1 MRMAELTTW
10 TNGSLVGPYVLL
22 ESIGEGGMGEVWKA
36 RDTRLDRVV
45 AVKRLKNDHGDRFEQ
60 EARTIAALNHPH
72 ICQIFDIGSDYL
84 VLEYIDGQALR
95 GPRSPAESVHLAIQ
109 IASALEEAHACGI
122 LHRDL
127 KPANIMVT
135 AKGVAKLLD
144 FGLAKLITPAAP
156 DGTTTTEG
164 TILGTVAYMAPEQ
177 AEGKRLDERSDIFS
191 FGVVL
196 YELLSGRRAFQ
207 ADSSISTLAAILYKQ
222 PAPLHG
228 PAPLPDIVNRCLAK
242 MPTERF
248 QTMVEVREA
257 LEKSQQQALRPA
269 FDSIELD
276 RLESQ
281 LSRSVGPI
289 AKTLVGKAAARHS
302 SFEALCQELAQH
314 IPGEAARFDFMRA
327 LGRRSEAAQPLPNE
341 PESRRTGSRPGGSP
355 SAGSPSTPFDERT
368 LSAAR
373 TALAVY
379 LGPMASMAVERA
391 ARNANTTE
399 ALKAALAAHILD
411 EGERRTFLKSF

>member
-1 MRMAELTTW
+1 MAELTTW

-22 ESIGEGGMGEVWKA
+22 ESIGEGGMGQVWKA

-84 VLEYIDGQALR
+84 VLEYIDGQPLR
-95 GPRSPAESVHLAIQ
+95 GPRSPADSVHLAIQ
-109 IASALEEAHACGI
+109 IASALEEAHARGI

-135 AKGVAKLLD
+135 AKGAAKLLD
-144 FGLAKLITPAAP
+144 FGLAKLITAAAP

-177 AEGKRLDERSDIFS
+177 AEGKRLDERSDVFS

-196 YELLSGRRAFQ
+196 YELLSGRRAFE

-242 MPTERF
+242 LPAERF
-248 QTMVEVREA
+248 QTMVEVRKA
-257 LEKSQQQALRPA
+257 LEKSQQQAPRPA

-281 LSRSVGPI
+281 LTRSVGPI

-302 SFEALCQELAQH
+302 RFEALCRELAQH
-314 IPGEAARFDFMRA
+314 IPGDAARFDFLRV
-327 LGRRSEAAQPLPNE
+327 LGRHSEAAQPLPNE
-341 PESRRTGSRPGGSP
+341 PESRRTGSRPDGSP
-355 SAGSPSTPFDERT
+355 SAGSPSTPLDERT

-399 ALKAALAAHILD
+399 ALKVALAAHILD

>member
-84 VLEYIDGQALR
+84 VLEYIDGQPLR

-156 DGTTTTEG
+156 DGATTTEG

-242 MPTERF
+242 LPAERF
-248 QTMVEVREA
+248 QTMVEVRKA
-257 LEKSQQQALRPA
+257 LEKSQQQAPRPA

-289 AKTLVGKAAARHS
+289 AKTLVDKAAARHS

-314 IPGEAARFDFMRA
+314 IPGDAARFDFLRV
-327 LGRRSEAAQPLPNE
+327 LGRRSEAAQPLSNE
-341 PESRRTGSRPGGSP
+341 PESGRTGL
-355 SAGSPSTPFDERT
+355 DERT

-373 TALAVY
+373 TALTVY

-411 EGERRTFLKSF
+411 EGERRLFLKSF

>member
-95 GPRSPAESVHLAIQ
+95 GPRSPAESVDLAIQ

-135 AKGVAKLLD
+135 AKGAAKLLD

-177 AEGKRLDERSDIFS
+177 AEGKRLDQRSDIFS

-222 PAPLHG
+222 PAPLDG

-242 MPTERF
+242 LPAERF
-248 QTMVEVREA
+248 QTMVEVRKA
-257 LEKSQQQALRPA
+257 LEKSQQQTARPA

-276 RLESQ
+276 RLESL

-314 IPGEAARFDFMRA
+314 IPGGGAFRFYAGAWPAFGGGAA
-327 LGRRSEAAQPLPNE
+327 
-341 PESRRTGSRPGGSP
+341 P
-355 SAGSPSTPFDERT
+355 S
-368 LSAAR
+368 
-373 TALAVY
+373 
-379 LGPMASMAVERA
+379 ERA
-391 ARNANTTE
+391 RIATHGISAWRIAVGRVTVNAIRRAN
-399 ALKAALAAHILD
+399 A
-411 EGERRTFLKSF
+411 ERRANCARCLLGADGVDGGGKGRAEREHDGSVEGRARRPHTG